1 MKGPTCQGFLG
12 LVFSK
17 VPVSRLRAQQ
27 YRIDWR
33 RNPKQFFAKFAIFWI
48 VLPCIAI
55 QCITNNV
62 VQCNIQSLAPL
73 LYDIVQHWAIFLNI
87 VHLHCTVHN
96 GVLSIRRDKKTMM
109 RRPTSLIWALL
120 TAALWGA
127 PPMFAK
133 YSRELLF
140 CIYQLLLQ
148 NPLPRI
154 FCKLQGGGGISLHC
168 CASHIIRRV
177 DTVTRHGAWLVCSV
191 WIIINRDQKK
201 VAKSEYIQCCLSGL
215 LLRGNFYQ
223 SCCIKSFLLVL
234 NWSWYGTALHCFQ
247 R

>member
-1 MKGPTCQGFLG
+1 MQEWQNLPPPSSTIGKSINIDFFLF
-12 LVFSK
+12 LLESKVVKYQWFVALFFSK

-109 RRPTSLIWALL
+109 RRPTSLI
-120 TAALWGA
+120 
-127 PPMFAK
+127 
-133 YSRELLF
+133 
-140 CIYQLLLQ
+140 
-148 NPLPRI
+148 
-154 FCKLQGGGGISLHC
+154 
-168 CASHIIRRV
+168 
-177 DTVTRHGAWLVCSV
+177 
-191 WIIINRDQKK
+191 
-201 VAKSEYIQCCLSGL
+201 
-215 LLRGNFYQ
+215 
-223 SCCIKSFLLVL
+223 
-234 NWSWYGTALHCFQ
+234 
-247 R
+247 